1 MKDWEFPSGEPS
13 EFYRGPVEY
22 INPTYGHGHAKMFC
36 PRCGSTEL
44 ESLERYDRKLRC
56 RKCGRVFELV
66 LYPNNEGRE
75 YSINYFGEPEYE
87 GLPADDVNYETCG
100 TVVDCEDD
108 GRLHE
113 LASSYYGGAYDDLYS
128 DECDV
133 MDSAEIRRRLGFD
146 VPFVEINHLTENGYI
161 GGMEVGDEIFVP
173 GTEVSI
179 VRTKNS
185 KARKGKRSARLGF
198 RR

>member
-13 EFYRGPVEY
+13 EFYLGPVEY
-22 INPTYGHGHAKMFC
+22 INPTYGHGYAKMFC

-66 LYPNNEGRE
+66 LYPNNEGWE
-75 YSINYFGEPEYE
+75 YSINYGGDPQYE
-87 GLPADDVNYETCG
+87 RLPADDVNYYAFG
-100 TVVDCEDD
+100 TVMDQEDA

-128 DECDV
+128 DDF
-133 MDSAEIRRRLGFD
+133 DDLGSAEIRYDLTYD
-146 VPFVEINHLTENGYI
+146 VPSVEINHLTKKGYI
-161 GGMEVGDEIFVP
+161 GGMDVGDEIFVP
-173 GTEVSI
+173 GTNVSI

-185 KARKGKRSARLGF
+185 KVKKGKRSARLGF

>member
-22 INPTYGHGHAKMFC
+22 INPTYGQGYAKMFC
-36 PRCGSTEL
+36 PRCGSTDL

-56 RKCGRVFELV
+56 RECGRVFELV

-75 YSINYFGEPEYE
+75 YSINYGGDPKYE
-87 GLPADDVNYETCG
+87 RLPADDVNYYAFG
-100 TVVDCEDD
+100 TVMDEEDAGHID
-108 GRLHE
+108 E
-113 LASSYYGGAYDDLYS
+113 LATSYYGSAYNDLYRDEYDDLTY
-128 DECDV
+128 
-133 MDSAEIRRRLGFD
+133 AEIRNNLAYD
-146 VPFVEINHLTENGYI
+146 VPSVEINHLTKNGYI

-173 GTEVSI
+173 GTDVSI

-185 KARKGKRSARLGF
+185 KARKSNKRAGRRF